1 MRHRIRQLNNNRFVV
16 EEKQERLWK
25 VVYKCNHR
33 GLFGY
38 CEAERWIKAKERK
51 VMKDKK
57 IYRIVCSPNEVW
69 SVQEMVETDYRSDW
83 MEAYRCTAQGEAGYN
98 EAKKWIKENDK

>member
-1 MRHRIRQLNNNRFVV
+1 MPKIPKDHA
-16 EEKQERLWK
+16 KK
-25 VVYKCNHR
+25 VR
-33 GLFGY
+33 
-38 CEAERWIKAKERK
+38 ERK

-83 MEAYRCTAQGEAGYN
+83 MEAYRCTAQGEDGYK
-98 EAKKWIKENDK
+98 EAKRWLNENVKGDR